1 MGREAATGIS
11 GGLCYHPYME
21 LAATFSEA
29 ARRLGILSALGVALL
44 CPVYA
49 IALIGGLLS
58 LPTPQDPI
66 GDPFFSVLE
75 ILILLLAPLM
85 VVLAAAIHA
94 WAPEKSKMFGLISL
108 VFMSLT
114 AVLTCSVHFVILTV
128 SRDTAVAA
136 LASAPLFLAFRW
148 PSVVYALDILAWD
161 VLFGLSVLFA
171 ACVFEGSRL
180 ATWIRGLLSLSGVLA
195 FAGLSGVVSGNMQ
208 LRNIGIIGYVG
219 VFPVAAALLAV
230 LFMRGRSRPAA

>member
-1 MGREAATGIS
+1 MESAAS
-11 GGLCYHPYME
+11 FSV
-21 LAATFSEA
+21 AT
-29 ARRLGILSALGVALL
+29 RRLGILSALGVALL

-49 IALIGGLLS
+49 IALVGGLLS

-94 WAPEKSKMFGLISL
+94 WAPQGSKAFGLLSL
-108 VFMSLT
+108 IFMSLM

-128 SRDTAVAA
+128 SRNTAVTA
-136 LASAPLFLAFRW
+136 LESAPLFLAFRW

-161 VLFGLSVLFA
+161 VLFGLSVVFA
-171 ACVFEGSRL
+171 ACIFEGSRL
-180 ATWIRGLLSLSGVLA
+180 AAWIRGLLIVSGALA
-195 FAGLSGVVSGNMQ
+195 IAGLSGVALGNMQ

-219 VFPVAAALLAV
+219 VFPVAAVLLAV
-230 LFMRGRSRPAA
+230 LFMRTKPQAAT